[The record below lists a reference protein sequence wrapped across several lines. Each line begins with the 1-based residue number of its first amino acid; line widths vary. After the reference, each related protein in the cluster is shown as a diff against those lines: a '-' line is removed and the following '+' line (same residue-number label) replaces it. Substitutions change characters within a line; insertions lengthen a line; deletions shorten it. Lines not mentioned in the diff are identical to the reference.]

1 MATLKRF
8 SGKFQ
13 KNTLKSKSLFV
24 VIYPKLIL
32 GCRPTC
38 DIFIDI
44 LIYLHELPDH
54 IPAHNMIKDGL
65 KPCVLHQT
73 ELDPVP
79 VPGEDGAG
87 LQGGHRH
94 LEELVR
100 GDTEPLRRVEELVV
114 ID

>member
-24 VIYPKLIL
+24 VIHPKLIL
-32 GCRPTC
+32 GPTC
-38 DIFIDI
+38 YIFIDFW
-44 LIYLHELPDH
+44 IYLHELPDH

-79 VPGEDGAG
+79 MPGEDGAG

>member
-1 MATLKRF
+1 MRETF
-8 SGKFQ
+8 
-13 KNTLKSKSLFV
+13 
-24 VIYPKLIL
+24 
-32 GCRPTC
+32 PT
-38 DIFIDI
+38 D
-44 LIYLHELPDH
+44 LHQFPDH

-65 KPCVLHQT
+65 KSCVLHQT

-79 VPGEDGAG
+79 MPGEDGAG

-114 ID
+114 IDQMQGSPTLGHDQSANMEMSNWVNEI